1 MGNTGNT
8 APAETGIVYARGKRH
23 SEPRLTAP
31 GTPCDRAATVRQTGG
46 RVLDESAT
54 GVLQAG
60 STHFPPEKHMLD
72 YPEYTLGIQA
82 RYGEAGT
89 DGKIRLGALAN
100 WFQEAAGHNASALGF
115 GDERLFAEGKAWI
128 LTRMA
133 FRIKD
138 LPSPGDKVNIRTWPA
153 TLEHLGHRGY
163 EVYNASD
170 ELIVA
175 AVSAWTV
182 LDLSTRRL
190 TALPEELAAVYP
202 VNTIPCIPFPS
213 RTIPRLREGIG
224 SSDVLVR
231 RDDLDINGHVNNS
244 KYLGWLLECLP
255 WSPGES
261 LIPSLL
267 DVTFRAECFPGDAL
281 TSQCVPLPDET
292 DATAPDGFPQA
303 PHGLLHVIRR
313 TDSGDDVCRAV
324 TRWTQK
330 VRLP

>member
-1 MGNTGNT
+1 
-8 APAETGIVYARGKRH
+8 
-23 SEPRLTAP
+23 
-31 GTPCDRAATVRQTGG
+31 
-46 RVLDESAT
+46 
-54 GVLQAG
+54 
-60 STHFPPEKHMLD
+60 MLD

-128 LTRMA
+128 LTRMT

-153 TLEHLGHRGY
+153 KLEHLGHRGY
-163 EVYNASD
+163 EVYNASG

-182 LDLSTRRL
+182 LDLTTRRL

-224 SSDVLVR
+224 SADVLVR

-292 DATAPDGFPQA
+292 DETDETAPDGFPQA

>member
-1 MGNTGNT
+1 
-8 APAETGIVYARGKRH
+8 
-23 SEPRLTAP
+23 
-31 GTPCDRAATVRQTGG
+31 
-46 RVLDESAT
+46 
-54 GVLQAG
+54 
-60 STHFPPEKHMLD
+60 MLD

-153 TLEHLGHRGY
+153 KLEHLGHRGY

-182 LDLSTRRL
+182 TGSLHPPPDGPARRACRRL
-190 TALPEELAAVYP
+190 SCEH
-202 VNTIPCIPFPS
+202 
-213 RTIPRLREGIG
+213 
-224 SSDVLVR
+224 D
-231 RDDLDINGHVNNS
+231 
-244 KYLGWLLECLP
+244 
-255 WSPGES
+255 S
-261 LIPSLL
+261 LH
-267 DVTFRAECFPGDAL
+267 
-281 TSQCVPLPDET
+281 PLPVPYHPTVARGDRQRRR
-292 DATAPDGFPQA
+292 AGTA
-303 PHGLLHVIRR
+303 RR
-313 TDSGDDVCRAV
+313 PRHQRTC
-324 TRWTQK
+324 QQLK
-330 VRLP
+330 VPWVVA

>member
-1 MGNTGNT
+1 
-8 APAETGIVYARGKRH
+8 
-23 SEPRLTAP
+23 
-31 GTPCDRAATVRQTGG
+31 
-46 RVLDESAT
+46 
-54 GVLQAG
+54 
-60 STHFPPEKHMLD
+60 MLD

-153 TLEHLGHRGY
+153 KLEHLGHRGY

-190 TALPEELAAVYP
+190 TALPEELAAVHP

-224 SSDVLVR
+224 SADVLVR

-281 TSQCVPLPDET
+281 TSQCVPLPDEA